1 MSSTTAGAI
10 IVIGMFLIICL
21 ILSDLHEDI
30 DHIKKLINS
39 LDCQLFNITN
49 KNVNTIMNEEEE

>member
-21 ILSDLHEDI
+21 ILTDLHEEI
-30 DHIKKLINS
+30 INIKKRIDS
-39 LDCQLFNITN
+39 LDCQLFNIAN
-49 KNVNTIMNEEEE
+49 KNVNTMMNEEEE

>member
-30 DHIKKLINS
+30 DHIKN
-39 LDCQLFNITN
+39 
-49 KNVNTIMNEEEE
+49 